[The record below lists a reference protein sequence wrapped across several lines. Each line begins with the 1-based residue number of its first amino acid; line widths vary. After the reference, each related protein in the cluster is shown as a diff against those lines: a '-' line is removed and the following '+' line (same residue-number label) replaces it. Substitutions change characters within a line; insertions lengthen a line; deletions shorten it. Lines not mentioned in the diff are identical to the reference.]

1 MFGIKQVLKSV
12 KEKTAKKV
20 YIAKDAEAHVTSEL
34 ITICKANNI
43 EIVYV
48 NTMAEIG
55 KMAGIEV
62 GSSCYAEI

>member
-1 MFGIKQVLKSV
+1 MLKNVKEKSV
-12 KEKTAKKV
+12 KKV
-20 YIAKDAEAHVTSEL
+20 FIAKDAEAHVTAEL
-34 ITICKANNI
+34 IKLCETNNI

-62 GSSCYAEI
+62 GSSCYAE

>member
-1 MFGIKQVLKSV
+1 MLKNV
-12 KEKTAKKV
+12 KEKGAKKV
-20 YIAKDAEAHVTSEL
+20 FIAKDAEAHITAEL
-34 ITICKANNI
+34 VKFCEANNI
-43 EIVYV
+43 EIVHV